1 MKNKGKKLN
10 MTKNTIGLEQDWT
23 VLNGMAYGIT
33 QPTLYGV
40 ITTNIECSTSFEL
53 LDRIIKEWLN
63 IDISPSI
70 ESQKSDHLFIT
81 KVLTWQSR
89 LQQQHQV
96 PTFEKYTINQIEPI
110 HQNEQRYLVALPY
123 YKAEVTRELLNW
135 FVFVINYI
143 LENTEDLSHCSE
155 KELKVYFAE
164 ADKYLQSLR
173 SKLNGCQLKG
183 MNTYLFFRAADK
195 LSIPISHVALNV
207 FRFGTGKYNQ
217 LLDSSFTEKTSV
229 IGSKISKS
237 KSSTT
242 LLLRSAGM
250 PAPIHFRV
258 SNEEQVLY
266 YCDKIGFPVVIKPDN
281 LDQGQGVF
289 AHLSNKKQTLKAYRA
304 ASKLSKNIL
313 IEQHVNGND
322 YRITVLNNKVIK
334 VVKRTAAGVV
344 GNGKLNIN
352 QLVNKEQKSKFLQET
367 LRKTGVMKLS
377 LDEEALDLLIDQNL
391 SKHTVPEKGQYVA
404 LRRQSNMSTGGSV
417 SLINESEV
425 HPDNLSL
432 AIRASQA
439 ANLDLAGVDLLIP
452 DISKSWLKSHA
463 IICEINAQPQI
474 GNSVTAHI
482 YEEVLNTLM
491 DNKKGIPLHLV
502 IISRSNDVIAP
513 TEVDNIMKKYQ
524 CNALAIQS
532 GLWVNNVRVTK
543 PFINSFV
550 AVTTLI
556 QNKEATSGLCVMNQQ
571 DVENIGL
578 PIARFT
584 SIDVYNSEPLN
595 SQRMIGFLDK
605 IKGHTDTLNQYDSK
619 VLNEL

>member
-1 MKNKGKKLN
+1 MKNKD
-10 MTKNTIGLEQDWT
+10 KNVAVIKYTVDLEYEWT
-23 VLNGMAYGIT
+23 VLNGMAYGLT

-40 ITTNIECSTSFEL
+40 ITTNIECSASFEL
-53 LDRIIKEWLN
+53 LDRIMQQWLD
-63 IDISPSI
+63 IDITPSN
-70 ESQKSDHLFIT
+70 QNQDTLHLFIT
-81 KVLTWQSR
+81 KLLTWQSR

-96 PTFEKYTINQIEPI
+96 PTFEKFTIKKIESI
-110 HQNEQRYLVALPY
+110 HQTAQRYLVALPY
-123 YKAEVTRELLNW
+123 FKAEVTRELLSW

-143 LENTEDLSHCSE
+143 LENTEELSHCSE
-155 KELKVYFAE
+155 KELKVYFDE
-164 ADKYLQSLR
+164 ADKHLHILR
-173 SKLNGCQLKG
+173 NKLNSYQLKG
-183 MNTYLFFRAADK
+183 MNTYQFFSAADK
-195 LSIPISHVALNV
+195 LLIPIIHVALNV
-207 FRFGTGKYNQ
+207 FRFGSGKYSE

-242 LLLRSAGM
+242 LLLRSSGM

-258 SNEEQVLY
+258 SDEKQVID

-313 IEQHVNGND
+313 IEQHVNGDD

-334 VVKRTAAGVV
+334 VVKRTAAGVI
-344 GNGKLNIN
+344 GDGKLNIS
-352 QLVNKEQKSKFLQET
+352 QLIDLEQKSEFLQDI

-391 SKHTVPEKGQYVA
+391 NKHTVPVEGQYIA

-417 SLINESEV
+417 SLVNEKNV

-452 DISKSWLKSHA
+452 DISKSWLESNA

-474 GNSVTAHI
+474 GNSVTPYI
-482 YEEVLNTLM
+482 YEDILNTLM

-502 IISRSNDVIAP
+502 ILP
-513 TEVDNIMKKYQ
+513 TDNHVLKPAEVDNIMNKYQ
-524 CNALAIQS
+524 CNALSMKS
-532 GLWVNNVRVTK
+532 GLWINKVKITK
-543 PFINSFV
+543 GFINSFV
-550 AVTTLI
+550 AVKTLI
-556 QNKEATSGLCVMNQQ
+556 QNKEATSGLCIMSQQ

-578 PIARFT
+578 PMAKFT
-584 SIDVYNSEPLN
+584 TIDVYSSEPVN
-595 SQRMIGFLDK
+595 SQHINVFLDK
-605 IKGHTDTLNQYDSK
+605 IKDHTDTLNQYDSK
-619 VLNEL
+619 ELNEL